1 MINLEIEFLLG
12 KSKSGKSKYIYEKIK
27 KDIDNGIEDI
37 LFVPS
42 QKRAI
47 TEEQF
52 MEELNL
58 DGIIGANITT
68 ISSFVMDYLK
78 EKNLNFESN
87 RLSKLDKK
95 LLLAKTVLENQDT
108 FSIFSNVCLKQ
119 GFLEEL
125 YNYIDLFQREK
136 IDIEEYSKLELSDK
150 LLEGKLKEI
159 LKIYSIYLEDLKKTF
174 KNNIDEMS
182 LFTKNIKQSDI
193 FKGKNIFF
201 DGYNNFTNEEL
212 EFIDTII
219 KQGAN
224 ITIALTTD
232 ISSATDISSGNTDD
246 IFESTNKTYLKLLKI
261 CNKNDTYVFNN
272 VLYNNYS
279 KSNESIK
286 FLSENLFSASLENKQ
301 KVEDSI
307 NLYLK
312 ENIYSEVRY
321 IARDISE
328 KIRQGYKYDD
338 FVIYTTDTQGYNHII
353 KKIFYEYN
361 IPYYIDYKRN
371 IQSSKLCDY
380 IKKLIDIYKTKLTYE
395 NAIAILK
402 LGLND
407 ISEEDIFEL
416 ENYSYEFNIYK
427 YNLNKKLEL
436 NNTSIREHIY
446 DLEKLNNLRNKILEI
461 FNDDIILASSSTVKD
476 IIMAIYN
483 HLQEN
488 NVFVNYNKLNEKL
501 KLKNEDISFEEQ
513 VYDKINEI
521 YDAILKVYKDSKIK
535 ISDFAQI
542 FSISLSDMYIKSI
555 PPSMDNVSIVDINVS
570 KLKPKKVTYFVSVNE
585 GVFPKNVDEDV
596 FFSDY
601 ELEKLSNRNIE
612 FKETSL
618 AKLNMGLYNIYEAIS
633 NTLNVL
639 NISILSS
646 DSTGKALRPSNLI
659 TLIKQCLD
667 IEIIGDVVDKEN
679 SKYDMYSKEQ
689 IFGKFANNV
698 LSGNIDKK
706 EVALYDYFKADKAYN
721 QVLNYTKDD
730 TPINKNS
737 VEMIYGNLLTTSVSR
752 LELFKKCPFSYFMQ
766 YSLNINPR
774 AEYEITSLDTG
785 TFMHNV
791 LEDFSKY
798 LLKNSI
804 FWQEIIDENEIL
816 KEEYLEILQSII
828 NDEINIVLKKH
839 KDNIKYVIL
848 KQKLVSTMK
857 NVVAI
862 IAKSFNQSEFKPYG
876 YEIEFKNDGIIAPL
890 KIKINDNYY
899 MNLIGKIDR
908 VDIYENDDKK
918 YVRVVDYKSSLK
930 SLSIDDIKEGLSL
943 QLITYLTVFMKN
955 YKEDKKVV
963 LPSACVYFNLSDSLI
978 NVKSYE
984 SSDEELKAEII
995 NKLRLKGLFIKD
1007 LEILNKMDK
1016 KMDDSKNRM
1025 IDITKRS
1032 LNGESKRAL
1041 EQDEF
1046 VELTNEVEEIISS
1059 IGKDMLSGVVKI
1071 APNKRKDPCKY
1082 CKYMSICRKN
1092 STL

>member
-1 MINLEIEFLLG
+1 MEIEFLLG

-52 MEELNL
+52 MEELDL

-78 EKNLNFESN
+78 DRNLNYESN

-95 LLLAKTVLENQDT
+95 LLLAKTVLEHQDI

-119 GFLEEL
+119 GFLENL
-125 YNYIDLFQREK
+125 YNYIDIFQREK
-136 IDIEEYSKLELSDK
+136 VNIEEYSKLNLSDK

-159 LKIYSIYLEDLKKTF
+159 VKIYTIYLDELSKTF
-174 KNNIDEMS
+174 KNNLSEMT
-182 LFTKNIKQSDI
+182 LFTQNIEQSDI

-212 EFIDTII
+212 EFIDLLI
-219 KQGAN
+219 KLGAN

-232 ISSATDISSGNTDD
+232 ISSAVDVLSGNTDD
-246 IFESTNKTYLKLLKI
+246 IFEVANKTYLRLLKI
-261 CNKNDTYVFNN
+261 CDKNNISVYNN
-272 VLYNNYS
+272 VLYKNYS
-279 KSNESIK
+279 KSKESIK
-286 FLSENLFSASLENKQ
+286 FLSENLFSANLNEKI
-301 KVEDSI
+301 KVTEDSVK
-307 NLYLK
+307 LYLK

-321 IARDISE
+321 IARDISK
-328 KIRQGYKYDD
+328 KIRQGYKYND
-338 FVIYTTDTQGYNHII
+338 FVIYTTDTQSYNHVI

-361 IPYYIDYKRN
+361 IPYYIDYKKN

-380 IKKLIDIYKTKLTYE
+380 IKKLLDIYKTKITYE
-395 NAIAILK
+395 NAITILK

-407 ISEEDIFEL
+407 IDEEDIFEL
-416 ENYSYEFNIYK
+416 ENYAHEFNIYK

-436 NNTSIREHIY
+436 NNTSTKEHIY
-446 DLEKLNNLRNKILEI
+446 DLERLNSVRKKILEI
-461 FNDDIILASSSTVKD
+461 FNDEVNFSSISTAKDIILN
-476 IIMAIYN
+476 IYN
-483 HLQEN
+483 HLQKN
-488 NVFVNYNKLNEKL
+488 NIFVNYNKLNEKL

-521 YDAILKVYKDSKIK
+521 YDAILKVYQDSELK
-535 ISDFAQI
+535 ISEFAQI

-555 PPSMDNVSIVDINVS
+555 PPSIDNVSIVDINVS
-570 KLKPKKVTYFVSVNE
+570 KLKPKKITYFVQVNE
-585 GVFPKNVDEDV
+585 SVFPKNVDEDI

-601 ELEKLSNRNIE
+601 ELEKLSNKNIE

-618 AKLNMGLYNIYEAIS
+618 SKLNMGLYNIYEAIS
-633 NTLNVL
+633 NTLEVL
-639 NISILSS
+639 NVSILSS
-646 DSTGKALRPSNLI
+646 DTTGKALRPSNLI

-667 IEIIGDVVDKEN
+667 IQIIGDVVDKE
-679 SKYDMYSKEQ
+679 KDEYDIYSKEQ
-689 IFGKFANNV
+689 AFRKLASNISN
-698 LSGNIDKK
+698 GNIDKK
-706 EVALYDYFKADKAYN
+706 EIALYNYFKDNHVYN
-721 QVLNYTKDD
+721 QVLNYTKNDE
-730 TPINKNS
+730 PLNKNS

-798 LLKNSI
+798 LLKNNI
-804 FWQEIIDENEIL
+804 YWQEIIDENEIL
-816 KEEYLEILQSII
+816 KKEYLEILQSII
-828 NDEINIVLKKH
+828 DDEINVVLKKH

-876 YEIEFKNDGIIAPL
+876 YEIEFKDNSIIAPF
-890 KIKINDNYY
+890 KIKINDECY

-908 VDIYENDDKK
+908 VDIYEDDEKK
-918 YVRVVDYKSSLK
+918 YIRVVDYKSSLK
-930 SLSIDDIKEGLSL
+930 NLSIDDIKEGISL

-955 YKEDKKVV
+955 CKADKKLV

-984 SSDEELKAEII
+984 SNDEELKAEII
-995 NKLRLKGLFIKD
+995 NKLRLKGLFVKD
-1007 LEILNKMDK
+1007 IEILNKMDK
-1016 KMDDSKNRM
+1016 KIDDTKNRM

-1032 LNGESKRAL
+1032 LNGDSKKAL

-1046 VELTNEVEEIISS
+1046 IKLTNEVEEIISN
-1059 IGKDMLSGVVKI
+1059 IGKDMLNGVVKI

-1082 CKYMSICRKN
+1082 CNYMSVCRKN